1 MESFLTSRVLG
12 FSIWVLFHGIIC
24 AVCCESQQFGQYLM
38 NNIANNVRV
47 VKSTMDIGGQVKE
60 SS

>member
-1 MESFLTSRVLG
+1 MLRVVRVG
-12 FSIWVLFHGIIC
+12 NFY
-24 AVCCESQQFGQYLM
+24 GQYHVHNLS
-38 NNIANNVRV
+38 NNVGV

>member
-1 MESFLTSRVLG
+1 VLRVVRVSN
-12 FSIWVLFHGIIC
+12 FY
-24 AVCCESQQFGQYLM
+24 GQYHMHNL
-38 NNIANNVRV
+38 ANNVGV